1 MERWISLVV
10 LVLVCL
16 PACRMS
22 EEVFHHGEILT
33 YEQYQSIRIEDGLT
47 ADRVRQLY
55 GRPKIVHEEDG
66 KIRRIIYRCEDS
78 TGNFRDLELTFDA
91 NGILTGKRL

>member
-1 MERWISLVV
+1 MDRCLCLLV

-33 YEQYQSIRIEDGLT
+33 YEQYQSMRVEDGLT

-55 GRPKIVHEEDG
+55 GRPKIVHEDNG
-66 KIRRIIYRCEDS
+66 QVVRIVYRCEDS
-78 TGNFRDLELTFDA
+78 TGKFRDLELTFDA